1 MDVLDY
7 FDHAEKTRRR
17 RVFFGFFCETKR
29 NTLIAPR
36 SISYKAV
43 SCLVRAVMSFQ
54 VLSVRARRRA
64 TLLAVVVTFLASGFA
79 YGSDLPDLGES
90 SRAELS
96 PQLERRI
103 GESIMNQIRLRE
115 PSYVD
120 DPEIN
125 DYLARL
131 GRRLVEA
138 SDNPTGEFHFF
149 AIRDSTVNAF
159 AMFGGFIGVNTGTI
173 LTAQSESELA
183 GVIAHEIAHVTQ
195 NHLARQ
201 IAKEKQNTI
210 PSLIAMAVGIL
221 AARSNTSVAAGAI
234 TSVQAGLIQ
243 SQLAYT
249 RDFEREA
256 DRMGYQSLEK
266 AGFDVRGMGE
276 FFERLQKAGRLY
288 ENNAPVY
295 LRSHPLTVER
305 LSDMQNRAQE
315 SPYRQVVSSLD
326 FHLVRAKLRAQSGT
340 PKEAVAEFEKLLLE
354 RKYVSQAAV
363 QYGLSYA
370 LMRSRDVEGARRA
383 SENLRALTESSP
395 ILAGLAAEIGV
406 ASGDM
411 AGAHGIY
418 RQALQRF
425 PQAKSLVYGYAD
437 SLYAAGSY
445 PQALS
450 FLEAQLQRDSADFR
464 LHGLQARTFAAMGKR
479 LQQHRAQAEYYFLQ
493 GQLGQ
498 AIEQLQ
504 FAQKDTDG
512 NFYEQSAVDARLR
525 ELRKLQMEEDKRKRD
540 GG

>member
-1 MDVLDY
+1 MKSLV
-7 FDHAEKTRRR
+7 FSARTRRCAAF
-17 RVFFGFFCETKR
+17 VA
-29 NTLIAPR
+29 IAM
-36 SISYKAV
+36 
-43 SCLVRAVMSFQ
+43 MS
-54 VLSVRARRRA
+54 VAGGSA
-64 TLLAVVVTFLASGFA
+64 ASE
-79 YGSDLPDLGES
+79 LPDLGES

-103 GESIMNQIRLRE
+103 GQSIMNQIRLRE

-149 AIRDSTVNAF
+149 AIRDTTVNAF
-159 AMFGGFIGVNTGTI
+159 AMFGGFIGINTGTI

-183 GVIAHEIAHVTQ
+183 GVVAHEIAHVTQ

-210 PSLIAMAVGIL
+210 PSLVAMAIGIL

-326 FHLVRAKLRAQSGT
+326 FHLIRAKLRAQSGT
-340 PKEAVAEFEKLLLE
+340 PKEAVTEFEQLLQE
-354 RKYVSQAAV
+354 RKYVSQVAV

-370 LMRSRDVEGARRA
+370 LMRARDVEGARRA
-383 SENLRALTESSP
+383 SENLRALRDSSAV
-395 ILAGLAAEIGV
+395 LAGLAAEISA
-406 ASGDM
+406 ASGNM
-411 AGAHGIY
+411 EEAHGIY
-418 RQALQRF
+418 REALQRF
-425 PQAKSLVYGYAD
+425 PQAKSLIYAYAD
-437 SLYAAGSY
+437 SLYAAGAY
-445 PQALS
+445 TQALS
-450 FLEAQLQRDSADFR
+450 FLEAQLQKDSEDYR
-464 LHGLQARTFAAMGKR
+464 LHGLQARTFAAVGKR

-498 AIEQLQ
+498 AVEQLQ
-504 FAQKDTDG
+504 FAQKESDG